1 MLVSPGTLAAV
12 RRIRVAN
19 LFSVQFS
26 CMGRGGGDGSQEL
39 GGIAVQRAAHCR
51 PHVVENRTMTS
62 NMMSSPPSQSRA
74 LGLPEESGACATV
87 ICGVQRG
94 KGVMAVKRVRIGGRW
109 RARIDKR

>member
-1 MLVSPGTLAAV
+1 MRSLKAQLMGMVSGK
-12 RRIRVAN
+12 
-19 LFSVQFS
+19 
-26 CMGRGGGDGSQEL
+26 SQKPPDSTILPDSATNTDE
-39 GGIAVQRAAHCR
+39 
-51 PHVVENRTMTS
+51 
-62 NMMSSPPSQSRA
+62 SPPSQSRA